1 MSDSHE
7 ISGLRNS
14 ILRTA
19 SIVCLLLVCTTRA
32 FSQCPPRPRIPD
44 PPGWAIDTAGEN
56 HIFGYQ
62 LSGDGNWFAFN
73 SGGTIWLMNVHTGE
87 RKQLL
92 PCIEVSA
99 DAFAFA
105 PDSSLMAFGTG
116 NGVIYLFEIPS
127 GALRAQLQDDDWVQ
141 HLKFG
146 PAGLIVATRSDGIS
160 VWNSTT
166 YRRVSSFSGGT
177 CAEGGPCVW
186 QYFDD
191 AELSPDGKLLAT
203 SGRENSGIV
212 VRDMAGKVALWIKE
226 PKELGAYL
234 FVPDNP
240 DTLAVSVASEI
251 DFWNVPSKRIVKRI
265 PQKGFVGLRSVVP
278 GSATIVVEEACY
290 GDSEDVQRV
299 DINTGKVL
307 SDWRY
312 PHRLSWISQDGVW
325 ATTYDREAIHL
336 PTQRVTEKL
345 EYIPSTP
352 RSVPWNVDYHYLAG
366 RILRKEAPAY
376 VVIALFLLLGAL
388 GFLLFRASKFSLLA
402 YLASAVTLTIWWFR
416 ELW

>member
-166 YRRVSSFSGGT
+166 YRRVSSFSG
-177 CAEGGPCVW
+177 
-186 QYFDD
+186 
-191 AELSPDGKLLAT
+191 
-203 SGRENSGIV
+203 
-212 VRDMAGKVALWIKE
+212 E
-226 PKELGAYL
+226 PAPK
-234 FVPDNP
+234 
-240 DTLAVSVASEI
+240 
-251 DFWNVPSKRIVKRI
+251 
-265 PQKGFVGLRSVVP
+265 
-278 GSATIVVEEACY
+278 
-290 GDSEDVQRV
+290 
-299 DINTGKVL
+299 
-307 SDWRY
+307 
-312 PHRLSWISQDGVW
+312 
-325 ATTYDREAIHL
+325 
-336 PTQRVTEKL
+336 
-345 EYIPSTP
+345 
-352 RSVPWNVDYHYLAG
+352 AG
-366 RILRKEAPAY
+366 RVFGSISTTLNLVLTANCLPHPGARIL
-376 VVIALFLLLGAL
+376 ALSCATWQVRSPFGLKSRRNWVRTSS
-388 GFLLFRASKFSLLA
+388 FR
-402 YLASAVTLTIWWFR
+402 TIR
-416 ELW
+416 TH